1 MKKIV
6 MNKVIEYLYGGELNI
21 DGLAMVE
28 VYECM
33 DLLRM
38 MLLDDA
44 YLDLETKLLDHLNS
58 FPPLEYLPALVFTM
72 SHEIYPHDQ
81 HIMHIIL
88 KDPTIKATIL
98 NHPEE
103 IRKLPKSIVFLVLKF
118 LDIFKDSASEI
129 DKFRFFKIWIDAW
142 IIMDD
147 QNEDAKWARKIA
159 RKKLE
164 LIHFRIE
171 DLLGEVKKS
180 KLFNDADIDNAVIE
194 VSRYREKQFDK
205 LVNTLNR
212 IHHFN

>member
-1 MKKIV
+1 
-6 MNKVIEYLYGGELNI
+6 
-21 DGLAMVE
+21 
-28 VYECM
+28 
-33 DLLRM
+33 
-38 MLLDDA
+38 
-44 YLDLETKLLDHLNS
+44 
-58 FPPLEYLPALVFTM
+58 M

-147 QNEDAKWARKIA
+147 QNEDAKWARRIA

-180 KLFNDADIDNAVIE
+180 KLFNDDDIDNAVIE
-194 VSRYREKQFDK
+194 ITRYREKQFDK
-205 LVNTLNR
+205 VVKALNR
-212 IHHFN
+212 IHHFNLYALQV

>member
-1 MKKIV
+1 